1 MDQRSVARL
10 LIDAFWVFVVGIIAC
25 YLFFVVIGGIKPA
38 DTLGLT
44 IVIGVLPL
52 LLCLAR
58 AWAHS
63 HNKNAERDRR
73 LVAARERRGF

>member
-10 LIDAFWVFVVGIIAC
+10 VIDAFWVFLIGVIAC
-25 YLFFVVIGGIKPA
+25 YVFFVAIGGIRPA

-44 IVIGVLPL
+44 IVIGVLL

-58 AWAHS
+58 AWAHN
-63 HNKNAERDRR
+63 HRKNAERDRR
-73 LVAARERRGF
+73 LVSARERRGF

>member
-10 LIDAFWVFVVGIIAC
+10 IVDAFWVFLIGIIAC
-25 YLFFVVIGGIKPA
+25 WAFFAAIGGIKPG

-44 IVIGVLPL
+44 IVIGVLL
-52 LLCLAR
+52 VLCLAR
-58 AWAHS
+58 AWAQS
-63 HNKNAERDRR
+63 HHKNAQRDRR